1 MTDKENK
8 ETNNIK
14 DKQDVKDK
22 QEKQEA
28 QNKNNKPKKD
38 KEPKK
43 LNLRFFF
50 LGIIIFLF
58 ILSIFSPGAIESS
71 KFKQINF
78 SQLLAMVNSKQ
89 VKDISINN
97 VSMSAQGK
105 LADGTMFQTN
115 IINYPG
121 LLESLQSSGA
131 QISIKNADNGIMVQ
145 VLIQLLPFLIIIGIW
160 FFIFR
165 QAQGVNNQAM
175 SFGKSR
181 AKPWKKEGNERK
193 ITFKDAGGIKEAVE
207 ELEEIV
213 DFLKKPEKYINI
225 GAKIPRGVL
234 LMGPPG
240 TGKTLLA
247 KAIAGEA
254 DVAFFSLSAS
264 EFVEMFVG
272 VGASRVRDLFAQAK
286 KSQPAIVFIDEI
298 DAVGRHRGAGFGGGH
313 DEREQTLNQLLV
325 ELDGFDDKSSVIVI
339 AATNRPDILDKALLR
354 PGRFDRQ
361 IVIDAP
367 DIVGRKEILEIH
379 KRKKKIAPSV
389 DLEVIA
395 RRTPGFSGA
404 DLANVINEAALLSA
418 RRNRK
423 TVGMKELEEAID
435 RLIAGPQK
443 KSKIME
449 ESERKTIAYHELGH
463 AIVAKSLVATDP
475 VHKISI
481 LPRGMALGYTLQLP
495 EKDKFLRSETDL
507 KNDITILM
515 GGRAAEKVFLNDITT
530 GASNDIKRAT
540 KLAHDIIC
548 KYGMSPLGN
557 RAFGKDQENVFLGR
571 DFGDHAKDYSE
582 QTATEIDN
590 ELNKVLDDCFKV
602 ALDIIK
608 NNKTKL
614 EKIADV
620 LLKKEVLEGN
630 EFEALLNKK

>member
-1 MTDKENK
+1 MTDQAEKP
-8 ETNNIK
+8 
-14 DKQDVKDK
+14 DKK
-22 QEKQEA
+22 
-28 QNKNNKPKKD
+28 NKPKKD

-50 LGIIIFLF
+50 LGVIIFLF
-58 ILSIFSPGAIESS
+58 ILSIFSPGAIQAG
-71 KFKQINF
+71 KYQQINF
-78 SQLLAMVNSKQ
+78 SQLITMVNSKQ
-89 VKDISINN
+89 VQEITINN
-97 VSMSAQGK
+97 MSMSAQGT
-105 LADGTMFQTN
+105 LSDGVMFQTN

-131 QISIKNADNGIMVQ
+131 QITIKNADNGILVQ
-145 VLIQLLPFLIIIGIW
+145 ILIQLLPFLIIIGIW

-181 AKPWKKEGNERK
+181 AKPWKKEADEK
-193 ITFKDAGGIKEAVE
+193 KTTFKDAGGIREAVE

-213 DFLKKPEKYINI
+213 DFLKNPSKYLSI

-286 KSQPAIVFIDEI
+286 KNQPSIIFIDEI

-325 ELDGFDDKSSVIVI
+325 ELDGFDDKSSTIVI

-379 KRKKKIAPSV
+379 KRKKKLAATV
-389 DLEVIA
+389 DLGVIA
-395 RRTPGFSGA
+395 KRTPGFSGA

-423 TVGMKELEEAID
+423 SVGMKELEEAID
-435 RLIAGPQK
+435 RVIAGPQK

-449 ESERKTIAYHELGH
+449 ESERKTIAFHELGH
-463 AIVAKSLVATDP
+463 AIVAKSLAATDP

-495 EKDKFLRSETDL
+495 EKDRFLRSETDL

-515 GGRAAEKVFLNDITT
+515 GGRAAEKVFLNEITT

-582 QTATEIDN
+582 KTATDIDA
-590 ELNKVLDDCFKV
+590 ELNKVLDDCYQAAIAIVKE
-602 ALDIIK
+602 
-608 NNKTKL
+608 NKQKL
-614 EKIADV
+614 EKIAEI
-620 LLKKEVLEGN
+620 LLKKEVLEGK
-630 EFEALLNKK
+630 EFEALLK

>member
-1 MTDKENK
+1 MTDKPEIEK
-8 ETNNIK
+8 KIK
-14 DKQDVKDK
+14 P
-22 QEKQEA
+22 EKPEKTKKPEKPA
-28 QNKNNKPKKD
+28 KNNND

-50 LGIIIFLF
+50 LGLIIFLF
-58 ILSIFSPGAIESS
+58 VLSIFSPGAIQSA
-71 KFKQINF
+71 KYQQINF
-78 SQLLAMVNSKQ
+78 SQLLSVVNSKQ
-89 VKDISINN
+89 VKEITINN
-97 VSMSAQGK
+97 LSMSAQGT
-105 LADGTMFQTN
+105 LSDGTMFQTN

-131 QISIKNADNGIMVQ
+131 QISIKNSDNGIMVQ
-145 VLIQLLPFLIIIGIW
+145 VLIQLIPFLIIIGIW

-181 AKPWKKEGNERK
+181 AKPWKKESEEKK
-193 ITFKDAGGIKEAVE
+193 ITFKDVGGIKEAVE

-213 DFLKKPEKYINI
+213 DFLKNPSKYLNI

-286 KSQPAIVFIDEI
+286 KNQPSIVFIDEI

-325 ELDGFDDKSSVIVI
+325 ELDGFEEKSSVIVI
-339 AATNRPDILDKALLR
+339 AATNRHDILDKALMR

-367 DIVGRKEILEIH
+367 DIEGRKEILEIH
-379 KRKKKIAPSV
+379 KRKKKMAPTV
-389 DLEVIA
+389 DLSTIA
-395 RRTPGFSGA
+395 KRTPGFSGA
-404 DLANVINEAALLSA
+404 DLANIINEAALLSA
-418 RRNRK
+418 RRSRK
-423 TVGMKELEEAID
+423 TIGMKELEESID
-435 RLIAGPQK
+435 RVIAGPQK

-449 ESERKTIAYHELGH
+449 EEERRTIAYHELGH
-463 AIVAKSLVATDP
+463 AIVAKSLKATDP
-475 VHKISI
+475 IHKISI
-481 LPRGMALGYTLQLP
+481 LPRGLALGYTLQLP

-515 GGRAAEKVFLNDITT
+515 GGRAAEKVFLDDITT

-540 KLAHDIIC
+540 KTAHDIIC

-557 RAFGKDQENVFLGR
+557 RAFGKDQQENVFLGR
-571 DFGDHAKDYSE
+571 DFSDHSKDYSE
-582 QTATEIDN
+582 KTATEIDT
-590 ELNKVLDDCFKV
+590 ELNSILDACYKT
-602 ALDIIK
+602 AITIIK
-608 NNKTKL
+608 ENKNKL
-614 EKIADV
+614 EKIADI
-620 LLKKEVLEGN
+620 LLKKEVLEGK
-630 EFEALLNKK
+630 EFESLLQKI

>member
-1 MTDKENK
+1 MTDKPEIEK
-8 ETNNIK
+8 KIKPEKPEKTKKPEKPAKSNN
-14 DKQDVKDK
+14 
-22 QEKQEA
+22 
-28 QNKNNKPKKD
+28 D

-50 LGIIIFLF
+50 LGLIIFLF
-58 ILSIFSPGAIESS
+58 VLSIFSPGAIQSA
-71 KFKQINF
+71 KYQQINF
-78 SQLLAMVNSKQ
+78 SQLLSVVNSKQ
-89 VKDISINN
+89 VKEITINN
-97 VSMSAQGK
+97 LSMSAQGT
-105 LADGTMFQTN
+105 LSDGTMFQTN

-131 QISIKNADNGIMVQ
+131 QISIKNSDNGIMVQ
-145 VLIQLLPFLIIIGIW
+145 VLIQLIPFLIIIGIW

-181 AKPWKKEGNERK
+181 AKPWKKESEEKK
-193 ITFKDAGGIKEAVE
+193 ITFKDVGGIKEAVE

-213 DFLKKPEKYINI
+213 DFLKNPSKYLNI

-286 KSQPAIVFIDEI
+286 KNQPSIVFIDEI

-325 ELDGFDDKSSVIVI
+325 ELDGFEEKSSVIVI
-339 AATNRPDILDKALLR
+339 AATNRHDILDKALMR

-367 DIVGRKEILEIH
+367 DIEGRKEILEIH
-379 KRKKKIAPSV
+379 KRKKKMAPTV
-389 DLEVIA
+389 DLSTIA
-395 RRTPGFSGA
+395 KRTPGFSGA
-404 DLANVINEAALLSA
+404 DLANIINEAALLSA
-418 RRNRK
+418 RRSRK
-423 TVGMKELEEAID
+423 TIGMKELEESID
-435 RLIAGPQK
+435 RVIAGPQK

-449 ESERKTIAYHELGH
+449 EEERRTIAYHELGH
-463 AIVAKSLVATDP
+463 AIVAKSLKATDP
-475 VHKISI
+475 IHKISI
-481 LPRGMALGYTLQLP
+481 LPRGLALGYTLQLP

-515 GGRAAEKVFLNDITT
+515 GGRAAEKVFLDDITT

-540 KLAHDIIC
+540 KTAHDIIC

-557 RAFGKDQENVFLGR
+557 RAFGKDQQENVFLGR
-571 DFGDHAKDYSE
+571 DFSDHSKDYSE
-582 QTATEIDN
+582 KTATEIDT
-590 ELNKVLDDCFKV
+590 ELNSILDACYKT
-602 ALDIIK
+602 AITIIK
-608 NNKTKL
+608 ENKNKL
-614 EKIADV
+614 EKIADI
-620 LLKKEVLEGN
+620 LLKKEVLEGK
-630 EFEALLNKK
+630 EFESLLQKI

>member
-1 MTDKENK
+1 MTDQAEKP
-8 ETNNIK
+8 
-14 DKQDVKDK
+14 DKK
-22 QEKQEA
+22 
-28 QNKNNKPKKD
+28 NKPKKD

-50 LGIIIFLF
+50 LGVIIFLF
-58 ILSIFSPGAIESS
+58 ILSIFSPGAIQAG
-71 KFKQINF
+71 KYQQINF
-78 SQLLAMVNSKQ
+78 SQLITMVNSKQ
-89 VKDISINN
+89 VQEITINN
-97 VSMSAQGK
+97 MSMSAQGT
-105 LADGTMFQTN
+105 LSDGVMFQTN

-131 QISIKNADNGIMVQ
+131 QITIKNADNGILVQ
-145 VLIQLLPFLIIIGIW
+145 ILIQLLPFLIIIGIW

-181 AKPWKKEGNERK
+181 AKPWKKEADEK
-193 ITFKDAGGIKEAVE
+193 KTTFKDAGGIREAVE

-213 DFLKKPEKYINI
+213 DFLKNPSKYLSI

-286 KSQPAIVFIDEI
+286 KNQPSIIFIDEI

-325 ELDGFDDKSSVIVI
+325 ELDGFDDKSSTIVI

-379 KRKKKIAPSV
+379 KRKKKLAATV
-389 DLEVIA
+389 DLGVIA
-395 RRTPGFSGA
+395 KRTPGFSGA

-423 TVGMKELEEAID
+423 SVGMKELEEAID
-435 RLIAGPQK
+435 RVIAGPQK

-449 ESERKTIAYHELGH
+449 ESERKTIAFHELGH
-463 AIVAKSLVATDP
+463 AIVAKSLASTDP

-515 GGRAAEKVFLNDITT
+515 GGRAAEKVFLNEITT

-582 QTATEIDN
+582 KTATDIDA
-590 ELNKVLDDCFKV
+590 ELNKVLDDCYQAAIAIVKE
-602 ALDIIK
+602 
-608 NNKTKL
+608 NKQKL
-614 EKIADV
+614 EKIAEI
-620 LLKKEVLEGN
+620 LLKKEVLEGK
-630 EFEALLNKK
+630 EFEALLK